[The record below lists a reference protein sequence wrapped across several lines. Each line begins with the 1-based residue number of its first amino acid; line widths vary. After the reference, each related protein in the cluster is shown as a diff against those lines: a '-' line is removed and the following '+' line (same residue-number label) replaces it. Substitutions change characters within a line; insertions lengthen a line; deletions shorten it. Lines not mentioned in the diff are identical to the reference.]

1 MNKLDT
7 LEYLVLKGLYSTD
20 IDNLIDNLIIT
31 QLIEISQLKLI
42 SNIKR
47 RHTLLII
54 PIYLKRIVNHA

>member
-47 RHTLLII
+47 HFAPSNIKER
-54 PIYLKRIVNHA
+54 N